1 MNAAYL
7 IYNPANIIFYYK
19 SGGVATSTTYAYF
32 GASVFTDDRLLGCRA
47 STTRKSNAARA
58 RSAHAARRSLLPTAD
73 AIYLAIGLLHEAT
86 KAFIL
91 LVQLR
96 DRARTTTVRKRD

>member
-1 MNAAYL
+1 MRPTLYTILPTLFFTINQ
-7 IYNPANIIFYYK
+7 
-19 SGGVATSTTYAYF
+19 GGVATSTTYAYF

-47 STTRKSNAARA
+47 STTRKSNAAHA
-58 RSAHAARRSLLPTAD
+58 RSAHAALLPTAD
-73 AIYLAIGLLHEAT
+73 AIHLAIGLLHEAT